1 MSSGGM
7 SERKNLRIL
16 AAVGFLA
23 GVLACLDAVRD
34 ARVLWPPEALWNV
47 LQHRHHLELGAGIA
61 VILIAILTNIL
72 GRGG

>member
-1 MSSGGM
+1 M

-47 LQHRHHLELGAGIA
+47 LQHRQHLELVAGIA
-61 VILIAILTNIL
+61 LILVTIVTNIV
-72 GRGG
+72 GQGA

>member
-1 MSSGGM
+1 M

-23 GVLACLDAVRD
+23 GVLACLGAVRD

-47 LQHRHHLELGAGIA
+47 LPHRQHLEMGAGIA
-61 VILIAILTNIL
+61 VILVAIVTNIV
-72 GRGG
+72 GQGA

>member
-1 MSSGGM
+1 VSSGGM

-47 LQHRHHLELGAGIA
+47 LQHRQHLELVAGIA
-61 VILIAILTNIL
+61 LILVTIVTNIV
-72 GRGG
+72 GQGA

>member
-1 MSSGGM
+1 M

-34 ARVLWPPEALWNV
+34 ARVVWPPEALWNV
-47 LQHRHHLELGAGIA
+47 LPHRQHLEMGAGIA
-61 VILIAILTNIL
+61 VILVAIVTNIV
-72 GRGG
+72 GQGA

>member
-1 MSSGGM
+1 M
-7 SERKNLRIL
+7 SERKNLRVL

-47 LQHRHHLELGAGIA
+47 LPHRQHLEMGAGIA
-61 VILIAILTNIL
+61 VILVAIVTNIV
-72 GRGG
+72 GQGA

>member
-1 MSSGGM
+1 M
-7 SERKNLRIL
+7 SETKDLRIL

-47 LQHRHHLELGAGIA
+47 LQHRQHLELGAGVA
-61 VILIAILTNIL
+61 VIMVAIVTNIM
-72 GRGG
+72 GQGA